1 PLDIET
7 PVVSKF
13 DPSQEPIFSIALS
26 STSLPNVELTTLADE
41 TLRPLIE
48 NVNGVG
54 EVRLAG
60 GQEREIR
67 VFLLPDR
74 MQALGVS
81 VPEVMGALASQNLE
95 VPAGRLERG
104 AREQLVRVTG
114 RIT

>member
-1 PLDIET
+1 TSTSLEGVSLVIIEFDLQRDVDLAAQDIRSRIESIRANLPLDIET

-60 GQEREIR
+60 GQE
-67 VFLLPDR
+67 
-74 MQALGVS
+74 
-81 VPEVMGALASQNLE
+81 
-95 VPAGRLERG
+95 
-104 AREQLVRVTG
+104 
-114 RIT
+114 